1 MAKAASQGHGS
12 ELGAADLDRRSAQV
26 EGGLRQGP
34 LGTAPAACLL
44 LALSS
49 FLPAALTPACIAYV
63 KQSLRRGKE
72 AINELGDSRI

>member
-1 MAKAASQGHGS
+1 MEASQGLPTRTG
-12 ELGAADLDRRSAQV
+12 GAHKSRA
-26 EGGLRQGP
+26 GMRQGP